1 MLEIDI
7 KYGTPLF
14 KYSLTPF
21 RHNEATNNMNL
32 QQVLNYHMNIVAQ
45 DPENV
50 RTGWFNDMNYTLT
63 DMSPGDYYFQ
73 LDQLG
78 GANVYASPFVGSNS
92 RYASCG
98 NNVSFVSWQLS
109 DELSVYNAGFGTS
122 EGNISIGFQING
134 KECYTFKGNQR
145 DFICDDLSIG
155 EVLTVELSDGNVV
168 LSRGGRTVKTYSSGL
183 QLNVFS
189 ALFNNNESTL
199 SNVICKDDNDVDLN
213 AYLHESDESVVIDS
227 IKPLYVNAVIMI
239 ADCDGE
245 SEVQMQPNHSNYVMH
260 NYNLPSIGDFSSD
273 KGKLTV
279 TPDGYRNY
287 NAELRTK
294 DINAAQLLVFDAA
307 GRLITQADM
316 SPGEVKYANF
326 SVPGSGVYIV
336 KVLTSDDEYTW
347 KLLSE

>member
-1 MLEIDI
+1 M
-7 KYGTPLF
+7 
-14 KYSLTPF
+14 
-21 RHNEATNNMNL
+21 
-32 QQVLNYHMNIVAQ
+32 
-45 DPENV
+45 
-50 RTGWFNDMNYTLT
+50 
-63 DMSPGDYYFQ
+63 
-73 LDQLG
+73 
-78 GANVYASPFVGSNS
+78 
-92 RYASCG
+92 
-98 NNVSFVSWQLS
+98 
-109 DELSVYNAGFGTS
+109 
-122 EGNISIGFQING
+122 
-134 KECYTFKGNQR
+134 
-145 DFICDDLSIG
+145 
-155 EVLTVELSDGNVV
+155 

-189 ALFNNNESTL
+189 ALFNNSESTL
-199 SNVICKDDNDVDLN
+199 SNVICRDYNDVDLN

-227 IKPLYVNAVIMI
+227 IRPLFINAIVNI

-245 SEVQMQPNHSNYVMH
+245 SEVQMQPNNRNYVMH

-294 DINAAQLLVFDAA
+294 DTESAQLLVFDAT
-307 GRLITQADM
+307 GRLITQTNM